1 MNYTD
6 LDLAILKAAT
16 TNKRCA
22 VDFVNDCDPKYL
34 SIDFWNFGKML
45 AGYIK
50 LYKDVPTLRILEDQL
65 TKEKKEKQ
73 IEDVRATWKIIQD
86 FTYDDK
92 QFKFDIKKLK
102 ARYAE
107 KQFELHNETIAK
119 AVAAGEKIDVK
130 KSMQEMQRLMQ
141 NIKALEQTKT
151 YERKTLKETIGDF
164 KAEYNAKLKDPNFD
178 RGVLTGYSYLDSVTD
193 GLRDG
198 EMLLIGG
205 ESGAGKSMLLM
216 NIALQI
222 WLQQNTVETPT
233 KDFGPGHNVLY
244 FSLEMPIKPC
254 RNRVYSR
261 LSGVPSKLIRNP
273 VTKEGKQRMNA
284 EERNKMKVAL
294 DFVQR
299 YPYEFEIIDVP
310 RGCTAENVE
319 TLFEEALLKFDV
331 KVVVVDYLGIMD
343 DEDNQEDD
351 WLKLGFIAGKL
362 HELARVHNLILLS
375 AVQLNRAKATKDAEE
390 KIGMH
395 RVGRSA
401 LIMHHAN
408 IGVQIETRQNEKQY
422 PDMHYHVIKN
432 RDGEQ
437 GKGRLIKNL
446 SCGTLLDDEI
456 SEEDI
461 NKEFTDIDDISDDI
475 EFLDI

>member
-1 MNYTD
+1 MNYTE
-6 LDLAILKAAT
+6 LDLSILKAIT

-22 VDFVNDCDPKYL
+22 VDFVSDCDPKLL
-34 SIDFWNFGKML
+34 SIDFWNFGKIIT
-45 AGYIK
+45 GYTK

-73 IEDVRATWKIIQD
+73 IDDVRSIWKIIQD
-86 FTYDDK
+86 HTYDDK
-92 QFKFDIKKLK
+92 QFKFDLSKLK

-107 KQFELHNETIAK
+107 KQIELYQENISK
-119 AVAAGEKIDVK
+119 AVTANEKIDVK
-130 KSMQEMQRLMQ
+130 RSMQDMQRLIQ
-141 NIKALEQTKT
+141 NVKSIEQSKS
-151 YERKTLKETIGDF
+151 YERKTLKETISDY
-164 KAEYNAKLKDPNFD
+164 KSEYNAKLKDPNFD
-178 RGVLTGYSYLDSVTD
+178 RGILTGYSYLDAVTD
-193 GLRDG
+193 GLREG

-222 WLQQNTVETPT
+222 WLQKNNVDMTTG
-233 KDFGPGHNVLY
+233 FGTGYNVLY

-273 VTKEGKQRMNA
+273 VTKDGKQRMNA
-284 EERNKMKVAL
+284 EERQKIRKAISFIDN
-294 DFVQR
+294 

-331 KVVVVDYLGIMD
+331 KVVVVDYLGIMND
-343 DEDNQEDD
+343 DENNDDD

-375 AVQLNRAKATKDAEE
+375 AVQLNRAKASKDAED

-461 NKEFTDIDDISDDI
+461 DKEFTDIDDISEDL
-475 EFLDI
+475 EYLDI